1 MRKSTM
7 QVILTASIL
16 IFSSLAGCLGTED
29 EDEPYIMTSTYHVG
43 QLVSAIVGDT
53 MNVEVLAPSNVPVHD
68 YEVSATDL
76 VRLKDSEMF
85 FYHGLGLETWVDAT
99 LDNLGDDKPPSFET
113 HALPTGETAL
123 DYEGILLREL
133 CEHLAEGPYE
143 VANLSEE
150 EGHADDVE
158 LHAEHVTHT
167 LSFPAHDEH
176 DDHADDDHADD
187 DHVDDDHADGDH
199 DDHDEHNHAEA
210 MEKIEQIT
218 GCPEDT
224 VVYIYELEEGEY
236 VLEFETEEEDHS
248 TFDMVALKM
257 GGAHAHHDHGHGDGP
272 FEWAGIFSVAD
283 DTHTWTMEKVDGSY
297 ADPSMR
303 VVLIP
308 TNTPTEETMHSLEG
322 GVEALIEGDCKV
334 VEDGETMT
342 PISADGSCFELHVGS
357 GDISTFTMDTA
368 GISGFAAYTAHSPY
382 EFEATQHY
390 LKDSQGNDVEHI
402 AEEGGGG
409 HGDHGDHGDEHADDD
424 HDEEMTPVMALE
436 MFDTNNDS
444 MLSWDEF
451 IESMEEDH
459 EDHESD
465 MVCYDMTIHTVNMS
479 YTNQTD
485 CEAAGLMWTESSG
498 HDDHDEEEI
507 YQAIWNESDTDGD
520 GNLSVTELEHFIHEM
535 EELDREE
542 GVGYAVIHIE
552 AEGEYGFAIPHD
564 VEMFILSEGDGH
576 EGHADHGDDDHD
588 DHADD
593 DHDDHGDEEALAYDP
608 HSWLDP
614 VAFKAQASFVLE
626 ELKKAYPDLADTFQ
640 SNADAFMMSLDKI
653 DTEYKAAFGDGGT
666 CAKNSV
672 AANHNA
678 YAYIAYRYDIEFVT
692 VHGLDLEGEPSAADI
707 AKVVEKIGNDEIT
720 VLFVE
725 EYTDVTAVNSIVDQ
739 TKSSTMPDGV
749 SVLTLYTMELPP
761 KDSND
766 DYLSLMQKNLDNLKT
781 GLNC

>member
-1 MRKSTM
+1 M

-53 MNVEVLAPSNVPVHD
+53 MNVEVLSPSNVPVHD
-68 YEVSATDL
+68 YEPSATDL

-99 LDNLGDDKPPSFET
+99 LDSLGDDKPTSFST
-113 HALPTGETAL
+113 HTLPTGETAL

-176 DDHADDDHADD
+176 DDHADDDHADG
-187 DHVDDDHADGDH
+187 DHDEH

-257 GGAHAHHDHGHGDGP
+257 GGAHAHHDHG
-272 FEWAGIFSVAD
+272 
-283 DTHTWTMEKVDGSY
+283 
-297 ADPSMR
+297 
-303 VVLIP
+303 
-308 TNTPTEETMHSLEG
+308 
-322 GVEALIEGDCKV
+322 
-334 VEDGETMT
+334 
-342 PISADGSCFELHVGS
+342 
-357 GDISTFTMDTA
+357 
-368 GISGFAAYTAHSPY
+368 
-382 EFEATQHY
+382 
-390 LKDSQGNDVEHI
+390 EHD
-402 AEEGGGG
+402 
-409 HGDHGDHGDEHADDD
+409 DHGDD
-424 HDEEMTPVMALE
+424 HDEEMTPEMALE

-451 IESMEEDH
+451 MDSMDDDH
-459 EDHESD
+459 DDHESD
-465 MVCYDMTIHTVNMS
+465 MVCYDMSTHTVDMT

-507 YQAIWNESDTDGD
+507 YQAIWNESDTDMD

-552 AEGEYGFAIPHD
+552 AEGQYGFAIPHD

-576 EGHADHGDDDHD
+576 EGHDDHGDDHAGDDHD
-588 DHADD
+588 DHAGDDHAGDDHAGDDHDDHDDHAGD

-692 VHGLDLEGEPSAADI
+692 VHGLDPEGEPSAADI
-707 AKVVEKIGNDEIT
+707 AKVVEKIGSDEIT

-725 EYTDVTAVNSIVDQ
+725 EYTDVTAVNSIMDQ

-761 KDSND
+761 KDSNE

-781 GLNC
+781 GLSC

>member
-29 EDEPYIMTSTYHVG
+29 EDSDTATIMTSTYHVG

-53 MNVEVLAPSNVPVHD
+53 MNVEVLSPSNVPVHD
-68 YEVSATDL
+68 YEPSATDL

-99 LDNLGDDKPPSFET
+99 LDSLGDDKPTSFST
-113 HALPTGETAL
+113 HTLPTGETAL

-176 DDHADDDHADD
+176 DDHADDDHADG
-187 DHVDDDHADGDH
+187 DHDEH

-257 GGAHAHHDHGHGDGP
+257 GGAHAHHDHGEHDDH
-272 FEWAGIFSVAD
+272 AD
-283 DTHTWTMEKVDGSY
+283 DDHDDH
-297 ADPSMR
+297 AD
-303 VVLIP
+303 
-308 TNTPTEETMHSLEG
+308 
-322 GVEALIEGDCKV
+322 D
-334 VEDGETMT
+334 
-342 PISADGSCFELHVGS
+342 
-357 GDISTFTMDTA
+357 
-368 GISGFAAYTAHSPY
+368 
-382 EFEATQHY
+382 
-390 LKDSQGNDVEHI
+390 
-402 AEEGGGG
+402 
-409 HGDHGDHGDEHADDD
+409 DHGDD
-424 HDEEMTPVMALE
+424 HDEEMTPEMALE

-451 IESMEEDH
+451 MNSMDDDH
-459 EDHESD
+459 DDHESD
-465 MVCYDMTIHTVNMS
+465 MVCYDMSTHTVDMT

-507 YQAIWNESDTDGD
+507 YQAIWNESDTDMD

-552 AEGEYGFAIPHD
+552 AEGQYGFAIPHD

-576 EGHADHGDDDHD
+576 EGHDDHGDDHD
-588 DHADD
+588 DHAGD

-692 VHGLDLEGEPSAADI
+692 VHGLDPEGEPSAADI
-707 AKVVEKIGNDEIT
+707 AKVVEKIGSDEIT

-725 EYTDVTAVNSIVDQ
+725 EYTDVTAVNSIMDQ

-761 KDSND
+761 KDSNED
-766 DYLSLMQKNLDNLKT
+766 FLSLMQKNLDNLKT
-781 GLNC
+781 GLSC

>member
-1 MRKSTM
+1 M

-53 MNVEVLAPSNVPVHD
+53 MNVEVLSPSNVPVHD
-68 YEVSATDL
+68 YEPSATDL

-99 LDNLGDDKPPSFET
+99 LDSLGDDKPTSFST
-113 HALPTGETAL
+113 HTLPTGETAL

-176 DDHADDDHADD
+176 DDHADDDHADG
-187 DHVDDDHADGDH
+187 DHDEH

-257 GGAHAHHDHGHGDGP
+257 GGAHAHHDHGEHDDH
-272 FEWAGIFSVAD
+272 AD
-283 DTHTWTMEKVDGSY
+283 DDHDDHAGDDHDDH
-297 ADPSMR
+297 ADDD
-303 VVLIP
+303 
-308 TNTPTEETMHSLEG
+308 H
-322 GVEALIEGDCKV
+322 
-334 VEDGETMT
+334 
-342 PISADGSCFELHVGS
+342 ADDNH
-357 GDISTFTMDTA
+357 D
-368 GISGFAAYTAHSPY
+368 
-382 EFEATQHY
+382 
-390 LKDSQGNDVEHI
+390 
-402 AEEGGGG
+402 
-409 HGDHGDHGDEHADDD
+409 DHGDD
-424 HDEEMTPVMALE
+424 HDEEMTPEMALE

-451 IESMEEDH
+451 MDSMDDDH
-459 EDHESD
+459 DDHESD
-465 MVCYDMTIHTVNMS
+465 MVCYDMSTHTVDMT

-507 YQAIWNESDTDGD
+507 YQAIWNESDTDMD

-552 AEGEYGFAIPHD
+552 AEGQYGFAIPHD

-576 EGHADHGDDDHD
+576 EGHDDHGDDHAGDDHAGDDHAGDDHD
-588 DHADD
+588 DHAGDDHDDHAGDDHDDHDDHAGD

-672 AANHNA
+672 ASNHNA

-692 VHGLDLEGEPSAADI
+692 VHGLDPEGEPSAADI

-761 KDSND
+761 KDSNE

-781 GLNC
+781 GLSC

>member
-7 QVILTASIL
+7 QVFLTASIL
-16 IFSSLAGCLGTED
+16 IFSSLAGCLGTDD
-29 EDEPYIMTSTYHVG
+29 EDDVTIMTSTYHVG

-53 MNVEVLAPSNVPVHD
+53 MDVEVLSPSNVPVHD
-68 YEVSATDL
+68 YEPSAADL

-99 LDNLGDDKPPSFET
+99 LDMLGDDKPTSFAT
-113 HALPTGETAL
+113 HALPTGESAL

-143 VANLSEE
+143 TSELSDE

-167 LSFPAHDEH
+167 ITFPGHDGHDDHVDDDHDDHAE
-176 DDHADDDHADD
+176 DDHADDDHD
-187 DHVDDDHADGDH
+187 DHDHAEDDHADHSDHEDHDDHGDH
-199 DDHDEHNHAEA
+199 DDHNHAEP
-210 MEKIEQIT
+210 MEKIEQVT

-236 VLEFETEEEDHS
+236 VVEFETEDEDHS
-248 TFDMVALKM
+248 TFNMVALKM
-257 GGAHAHHDHGHGDGP
+257 GGAHAHHDHGDHD
-272 FEWAGIFSVAD
+272 
-283 DTHTWTMEKVDGSY
+283 
-297 ADPSMR
+297 
-303 VVLIP
+303 
-308 TNTPTEETMHSLEG
+308 
-322 GVEALIEGDCKV
+322 
-334 VEDGETMT
+334 
-342 PISADGSCFELHVGS
+342 
-357 GDISTFTMDTA
+357 
-368 GISGFAAYTAHSPY
+368 
-382 EFEATQHY
+382 
-390 LKDSQGNDVEHI
+390 
-402 AEEGGGG
+402 
-409 HGDHGDHGDEHADDD
+409 DHGDDHSDHGDDHSDHDDHGDDHSDHGDDHSDHDDHAGDD
-424 HDEEMTPVMALE
+424 HDEELTPEMALE

-451 IESMEEDH
+451 MESMEDDH
-459 EDHESD
+459 DEHESD
-465 MVCYDMTIHTVNMS
+465 MVCYDMTLHAVNES
-479 YTNQTD
+479 YANQTD

-498 HDDHDEEEI
+498 HDDHDEEEV
-507 YQAIWNESDTDGD
+507 YQAIWNESDTNMD
-520 GNLSVTELEHFIHEM
+520 GNLNVTELEHFIHEM

-564 VEMFILSEGDGH
+564 VEMFILMEGDGH
-576 EGHADHGDDDHD
+576 EGHDDHD
-588 DHADD
+588 DHGDDHSDHDDHGDD

-653 DTEYKAAFGDGGT
+653 DSDYKAAFGDGGT
-666 CAKNSV
+666 CTKNSV

-678 YAYIAYRYDIEFVT
+678 YAYVAYRYDIEFVT
-692 VHGLDLEGEPSAADI
+692 VHGLDPEGEPSAADI
-707 AKVVEKIGNDEIT
+707 AKVVEKIGDDEIS

-781 GLNC
+781 GLSC

>member
-1 MRKSTM
+1 M

-29 EDEPYIMTSTYHVG
+29 EDSDTATIMTSTYHVG

-53 MNVEVLAPSNVPVHD
+53 MNVEVLSPSNVPVHD
-68 YEVSATDL
+68 YEPSATDL

-99 LDNLGDDKPPSFET
+99 LDSLGDDKPTSFST
-113 HALPTGETAL
+113 HTLPTGETAL

-187 DHVDDDHADGDH
+187 DHADDDHADGDHDEH

-257 GGAHAHHDHGHGDGP
+257 GGAHAHHDHGEHDDH
-272 FEWAGIFSVAD
+272 AD
-283 DTHTWTMEKVDGSY
+283 DDHDDH
-297 ADPSMR
+297 ADDD
-303 VVLIP
+303 
-308 TNTPTEETMHSLEG
+308 H
-322 GVEALIEGDCKV
+322 D
-334 VEDGETMT
+334 DH
-342 PISADGSCFELHVGS
+342 AD
-357 GDISTFTMDTA
+357 D
-368 GISGFAAYTAHSPY
+368 
-382 EFEATQHY
+382 
-390 LKDSQGNDVEHI
+390 
-402 AEEGGGG
+402 
-409 HGDHGDHGDEHADDD
+409 DHGDDHDDHAGDD
-424 HDEEMTPVMALE
+424 HDEEMTPEMALE
-436 MFDTNNDS
+436 MFDMNNDS

-451 IESMEEDH
+451 MDSMDDDH
-459 EDHESD
+459 DDHESD
-465 MVCYDMTIHTVNMS
+465 MVCYDMSTHTVDMT

-507 YQAIWNESDTDGD
+507 YQAIWNESDTDMD

-552 AEGEYGFAIPHD
+552 AEGQYGFAIPHD

-576 EGHADHGDDDHD
+576 EGHDDHGDDHDEHAGDDHD
-588 DHADD
+588 DHAGDDHAGDDHAGDDHDDHDDHAGD

-692 VHGLDLEGEPSAADI
+692 VHGLDPEGEPSAADI

-761 KDSND
+761 KDSNE

-781 GLNC
+781 GLSC

>member
-53 MNVEVLAPSNVPVHD
+53 MNVEVLSPSNVPVHD
-68 YEVSATDL
+68 YEPSATDL

-99 LDNLGDDKPPSFET
+99 LDSLGDDKPTSFST
-113 HALPTGETAL
+113 HTLPTGETAL

-176 DDHADDDHADD
+176 DDHADDDHADG
-187 DHVDDDHADGDH
+187 DHDEHDDHADGDH

-257 GGAHAHHDHGHGDGP
+257 GGAHAHHDHGEHDDH
-272 FEWAGIFSVAD
+272 AD
-283 DTHTWTMEKVDGSY
+283 DDH
-297 ADPSMR
+297 ADDD
-303 VVLIP
+303 
-308 TNTPTEETMHSLEG
+308 H
-322 GVEALIEGDCKV
+322 
-334 VEDGETMT
+334 
-342 PISADGSCFELHVGS
+342 ADDNH
-357 GDISTFTMDTA
+357 D
-368 GISGFAAYTAHSPY
+368 
-382 EFEATQHY
+382 
-390 LKDSQGNDVEHI
+390 
-402 AEEGGGG
+402 
-409 HGDHGDHGDEHADDD
+409 DHGDD
-424 HDEEMTPVMALE
+424 HDEEMTPEMALE

-451 IESMEEDH
+451 MDSMDDDH
-459 EDHESD
+459 DDHESD
-465 MVCYDMTIHTVNMS
+465 MVCYDMSTHTVDMT

-507 YQAIWNESDTDGD
+507 YQAIWNESDTDMD

-552 AEGEYGFAIPHD
+552 AEGQYGFAIPHD

-576 EGHADHGDDDHD
+576 EGHDDHAGDDHAGDDHDDHD
-588 DHADD
+588 DHAGD

-692 VHGLDLEGEPSAADI
+692 VHGLDPEGEPSAADI
-707 AKVVEKIGNDEIT
+707 AKVVEKIGSDEIT

-725 EYTDVTAVNSIVDQ
+725 EYTDVTAVNSIMDQ

-761 KDSND
+761 KDSNE

-781 GLNC
+781 GLSC

>member
-1 MRKSTM
+1 MRKSIM

-176 DDHADDDHADD
+176 ADDDHA
-187 DHVDDDHADGDH
+187 DDDHADGDH

-248 TFDMVALKM
+248 TFNMVALKM
-257 GGAHAHHDHGHGDGP
+257 GGAHAH
-272 FEWAGIFSVAD
+272 D
-283 DTHTWTMEKVDGSY
+283 D
-297 ADPSMR
+297 
-303 VVLIP
+303 
-308 TNTPTEETMHSLEG
+308 
-322 GVEALIEGDCKV
+322 
-334 VEDGETMT
+334 
-342 PISADGSCFELHVGS
+342 
-357 GDISTFTMDTA
+357 
-368 GISGFAAYTAHSPY
+368 
-382 EFEATQHY
+382 
-390 LKDSQGNDVEHI
+390 
-402 AEEGGGG
+402 
-409 HGDHGDHGDEHADDD
+409 HADDD
-424 HDEEMTPVMALE
+424 HDDDDYDEEMTPVMALE

-465 MVCYDMTIHTVNMS
+465 MVCYDMTINTVNMS

-692 VHGLDLEGEPSAADI
+692 VHGLDPEGEPSAADI

-749 SVLTLYTMELPP
+749 SVLTLYTMELAP

-781 GLNC
+781 GLSC

>member
-53 MNVEVLAPSNVPVHD
+53 MNVEVLSPSNVPVHD
-68 YEVSATDL
+68 YEPSATDL

-99 LDNLGDDKPPSFET
+99 LDSLGDDKPTSFST

-176 DDHADDDHADD
+176 DDHADDDHADG
-187 DHVDDDHADGDH
+187 DHDEHDDHADGDH

-257 GGAHAHHDHGHGDGP
+257 GGAHAHHDHGEHDDH
-272 FEWAGIFSVAD
+272 AD
-283 DTHTWTMEKVDGSY
+283 DDHDDH
-297 ADPSMR
+297 AD
-303 VVLIP
+303 
-308 TNTPTEETMHSLEG
+308 
-322 GVEALIEGDCKV
+322 D
-334 VEDGETMT
+334 
-342 PISADGSCFELHVGS
+342 
-357 GDISTFTMDTA
+357 
-368 GISGFAAYTAHSPY
+368 
-382 EFEATQHY
+382 
-390 LKDSQGNDVEHI
+390 
-402 AEEGGGG
+402 
-409 HGDHGDHGDEHADDD
+409 DHGDDHDDHGDD
-424 HDEEMTPVMALE
+424 HDEEMTPEMALE
-436 MFDTNNDS
+436 MFDMNNDS

-451 IESMEEDH
+451 MNSMDDDH
-459 EDHESD
+459 DDHESD
-465 MVCYDMTIHTVNMS
+465 MVCYDMSTHTVDMT

-507 YQAIWNESDTDGD
+507 YQAIWNESDTDMD

-552 AEGEYGFAIPHD
+552 AEGQYGFAIPHD

-576 EGHADHGDDDHD
+576 EGHDDHAGDDHAGDDHD
-588 DHADD
+588 DHAGDDHDDHDDHAGD

-692 VHGLDLEGEPSAADI
+692 VHGLDPEGEPSAADI
-707 AKVVEKIGNDEIT
+707 AKVVEKIGSDEIT

-725 EYTDVTAVNSIVDQ
+725 EYTDVTAVNSIMDQ

-761 KDSND
+761 KDSNE

-781 GLNC
+781 GLSC

>member
-53 MNVEVLAPSNVPVHD
+53 MNVEVLSPSNVPVHD
-68 YEVSATDL
+68 YEPSATDL

-99 LDNLGDDKPPSFET
+99 LDSLGDDKPTSFST
-113 HALPTGETAL
+113 HTLPTGETAL

-176 DDHADDDHADD
+176 DDHADDDHADGGHD
-187 DHVDDDHADGDH
+187 EH

-257 GGAHAHHDHGHGDGP
+257 GGAHAHHDHGEHDDH
-272 FEWAGIFSVAD
+272 AD
-283 DTHTWTMEKVDGSY
+283 DDH
-297 ADPSMR
+297 ADDD
-303 VVLIP
+303 
-308 TNTPTEETMHSLEG
+308 H
-322 GVEALIEGDCKV
+322 
-334 VEDGETMT
+334 
-342 PISADGSCFELHVGS
+342 ADDDHA
-357 GDISTFTMDTA
+357 DDN
-368 GISGFAAYTAHSPY
+368 H
-382 EFEATQHY
+382 
-390 LKDSQGNDVEHI
+390 D
-402 AEEGGGG
+402 
-409 HGDHGDHGDEHADDD
+409 DHGDD
-424 HDEEMTPVMALE
+424 HDEEMTPEMALE
-436 MFDTNNDS
+436 MFDMNNDS

-451 IESMEEDH
+451 MDSMDDDH
-459 EDHESD
+459 DDHESD
-465 MVCYDMTIHTVNMS
+465 MVCYDMSTHTVDMT

-507 YQAIWNESDTDGD
+507 YQAIWNESDTDMD

-552 AEGEYGFAIPHD
+552 AEGQYGFAIPHD

-576 EGHADHGDDDHD
+576 EGHDDHGDDHD
-588 DHADD
+588 DHAGD

-692 VHGLDLEGEPSAADI
+692 VHGLDPEGEPSAADI
-707 AKVVEKIGNDEIT
+707 AKVVEKIGSDEIT

-761 KDSND
+761 KDSNED
-766 DYLSLMQKNLDNLKT
+766 FLSLMQKNLDNLKT
-781 GLNC
+781 GLSC

>member
-1 MRKSTM
+1 M

-85 FYHGLGLETWVDAT
+85 FYHGLGLETWVNAT

-113 HALPTGETAL
+113 HALPTGETDL

-167 LSFPAHDEH
+167 LSFPAHD
-176 DDHADDDHADD
+176 DHADDDHA
-187 DHVDDDHADGDH
+187 DDDHADGDH

-257 GGAHAHHDHGHGDGP
+257 GGAHAHDDH
-272 FEWAGIFSVAD
+272 AD
-283 DTHTWTMEKVDGSY
+283 D
-297 ADPSMR
+297 
-303 VVLIP
+303 
-308 TNTPTEETMHSLEG
+308 
-322 GVEALIEGDCKV
+322 
-334 VEDGETMT
+334 
-342 PISADGSCFELHVGS
+342 
-357 GDISTFTMDTA
+357 
-368 GISGFAAYTAHSPY
+368 
-382 EFEATQHY
+382 
-390 LKDSQGNDVEHI
+390 
-402 AEEGGGG
+402 
-409 HGDHGDHGDEHADDD
+409 DHDDDDHADDD

-459 EDHESD
+459 ESD
-465 MVCYDMTIHTVNMS
+465 MVCYDMTINTVNMS

-588 DHADD
+588 DHAGD

-640 SNADAFMMSLDKI
+640 SNADAFMMSLDNI

-692 VHGLDLEGEPSAADI
+692 VHGLDPEGEPSAADI
-707 AKVVEKIGNDEIT
+707 AKVVEKIGEDEIG

-781 GLNC
+781 GLSC

>member
-113 HALPTGETAL
+113 HALPTGETDL
-123 DYEGILLREL
+123 DYKGILLREL

-167 LSFPAHDEH
+167 LSFPAHD
-176 DDHADDDHADD
+176 DHA
-187 DHVDDDHADGDH
+187 DDDHADGDH

-248 TFDMVALKM
+248 TFNMVALKM
-257 GGAHAHHDHGHGDGP
+257 GGAHAHDDH
-272 FEWAGIFSVAD
+272 AD
-283 DTHTWTMEKVDGSY
+283 D
-297 ADPSMR
+297 
-303 VVLIP
+303 
-308 TNTPTEETMHSLEG
+308 
-322 GVEALIEGDCKV
+322 
-334 VEDGETMT
+334 
-342 PISADGSCFELHVGS
+342 
-357 GDISTFTMDTA
+357 
-368 GISGFAAYTAHSPY
+368 
-382 EFEATQHY
+382 
-390 LKDSQGNDVEHI
+390 
-402 AEEGGGG
+402 
-409 HGDHGDHGDEHADDD
+409 DHDDDDHADDD

-459 EDHESD
+459 ESD
-465 MVCYDMTIHTVNMS
+465 MVCYDMTINTVNMS

-588 DHADD
+588 DHAGD

-692 VHGLDLEGEPSAADI
+692 VHGLDPEGEPSAADI

-781 GLNC
+781 GLSC

>member
-53 MNVEVLAPSNVPVHD
+53 MNVEVLSPSNVPVHD
-68 YEVSATDL
+68 YEPSATDL

-99 LDNLGDDKPPSFET
+99 LDSLGDDKPTSFST

-176 DDHADDDHADD
+176 DDHADDDHADGVHD
-187 DHVDDDHADGDH
+187 EH

-257 GGAHAHHDHGHGDGP
+257 GGAHAHHDHGEHDDH
-272 FEWAGIFSVAD
+272 AD
-283 DTHTWTMEKVDGSY
+283 DDH
-297 ADPSMR
+297 ADDD
-303 VVLIP
+303 
-308 TNTPTEETMHSLEG
+308 H
-322 GVEALIEGDCKV
+322 
-334 VEDGETMT
+334 
-342 PISADGSCFELHVGS
+342 ADDNH
-357 GDISTFTMDTA
+357 D
-368 GISGFAAYTAHSPY
+368 
-382 EFEATQHY
+382 
-390 LKDSQGNDVEHI
+390 
-402 AEEGGGG
+402 
-409 HGDHGDHGDEHADDD
+409 DHGDD
-424 HDEEMTPVMALE
+424 HDEEMTPEMALE
-436 MFDTNNDS
+436 MFDMNNDS

-451 IESMEEDH
+451 MNSMDDDH
-459 EDHESD
+459 DDHESD
-465 MVCYDMTIHTVNMS
+465 MVCYDMSTHTVDMT

-507 YQAIWNESDTDGD
+507 YQAIWNESDTDMD

-576 EGHADHGDDDHD
+576 EGHDDHGDDHD
-588 DHADD
+588 DHAGDDHDDHDDHAGD

-692 VHGLDLEGEPSAADI
+692 VHGLDPEGEPSAADI

-761 KDSND
+761 KDSNE
-766 DYLSLMQKNLDNLKT
+766 DYLSLMQKNLDNLKA
-781 GLNC
+781 GLSC

>member
-85 FYHGLGLETWVDAT
+85 FYHGLGLETWVNAT

-167 LSFPAHDEH
+167 LSFPAHD
-176 DDHADDDHADD
+176 DHADDDHA
-187 DHVDDDHADGDH
+187 DDDHADGDH

-248 TFDMVALKM
+248 TFNMVALKM
-257 GGAHAHHDHGHGDGP
+257 GGAHAHDDH
-272 FEWAGIFSVAD
+272 AD
-283 DTHTWTMEKVDGSY
+283 DDHDDDDHDDH
-297 ADPSMR
+297 AD
-303 VVLIP
+303 
-308 TNTPTEETMHSLEG
+308 
-322 GVEALIEGDCKV
+322 D
-334 VEDGETMT
+334 
-342 PISADGSCFELHVGS
+342 
-357 GDISTFTMDTA
+357 
-368 GISGFAAYTAHSPY
+368 
-382 EFEATQHY
+382 
-390 LKDSQGNDVEHI
+390 
-402 AEEGGGG
+402 
-409 HGDHGDHGDEHADDD
+409 DHGDHADDD

-459 EDHESD
+459 ESD
-465 MVCYDMTIHTVNMS
+465 MVCYDMTINTVNMS

-588 DHADD
+588 DHAGD

-692 VHGLDLEGEPSAADI
+692 VHGLDPEGEPSAADI

-781 GLNC
+781 GLSC

>member
-85 FYHGLGLETWVDAT
+85 FYHGLGLETWVNAT

-167 LSFPAHDEH
+167 LSFPAHD
-176 DDHADDDHADD
+176 DHADDDHADD
-187 DHVDDDHADGDH
+187 DHADDDHADGDH

-257 GGAHAHHDHGHGDGP
+257 GGAHAHDDH
-272 FEWAGIFSVAD
+272 AD
-283 DTHTWTMEKVDGSY
+283 DDHDDDDH
-297 ADPSMR
+297 AD
-303 VVLIP
+303 
-308 TNTPTEETMHSLEG
+308 
-322 GVEALIEGDCKV
+322 D
-334 VEDGETMT
+334 
-342 PISADGSCFELHVGS
+342 
-357 GDISTFTMDTA
+357 
-368 GISGFAAYTAHSPY
+368 
-382 EFEATQHY
+382 
-390 LKDSQGNDVEHI
+390 
-402 AEEGGGG
+402 
-409 HGDHGDHGDEHADDD
+409 DHGDHADDD

-459 EDHESD
+459 ESD
-465 MVCYDMTIHTVNMS
+465 MVCYDMTINTVNMS

-588 DHADD
+588 DHAGD

-692 VHGLDLEGEPSAADI
+692 VHGLDPEGEPSAADI

-781 GLNC
+781 GLSC

>member
-53 MNVEVLAPSNVPVHD
+53 MNVEVLSPSNVPVHD
-68 YEVSATDL
+68 YEPSATDL

-99 LDNLGDDKPPSFET
+99 LDSLGDDKPTSFST
-113 HALPTGETAL
+113 HTLPTGETAL

-176 DDHADDDHADD
+176 DDHADDDHADG
-187 DHVDDDHADGDH
+187 DHDEHDDHADGDH

-257 GGAHAHHDHGHGDGP
+257 GGAHAHHDHGEHDDH
-272 FEWAGIFSVAD
+272 AD
-283 DTHTWTMEKVDGSY
+283 DDHDDH
-297 ADPSMR
+297 AD
-303 VVLIP
+303 
-308 TNTPTEETMHSLEG
+308 
-322 GVEALIEGDCKV
+322 D
-334 VEDGETMT
+334 
-342 PISADGSCFELHVGS
+342 
-357 GDISTFTMDTA
+357 
-368 GISGFAAYTAHSPY
+368 
-382 EFEATQHY
+382 
-390 LKDSQGNDVEHI
+390 
-402 AEEGGGG
+402 
-409 HGDHGDHGDEHADDD
+409 DHGDDHDDHGDD
-424 HDEEMTPVMALE
+424 HDEEMTPEMALE
-436 MFDTNNDS
+436 MFDMNNDS

-451 IESMEEDH
+451 MNSMDDDH
-459 EDHESD
+459 DDHESD
-465 MVCYDMTIHTVNMS
+465 MVCYDMSTHTVDMT

-507 YQAIWNESDTDGD
+507 YQAIWNESDTDMD

-552 AEGEYGFAIPHD
+552 AEGQYGFAIPHD

-576 EGHADHGDDDHD
+576 EGHDDHGDD
-588 DHADD
+588 HAGD

-692 VHGLDLEGEPSAADI
+692 VHGLDPEGEPSAADI
-707 AKVVEKIGNDEIT
+707 AKVVEKIGSDEIT

-725 EYTDVTAVNSIVDQ
+725 EYTDVTAVNSIMDQ

-761 KDSND
+761 KDSNE

-781 GLNC
+781 GLSC

>member
-1 MRKSTM
+1 M

-53 MNVEVLAPSNVPVHD
+53 MNVEVLSPSNVPVHD
-68 YEVSATDL
+68 YEPSATDL

-99 LDNLGDDKPPSFET
+99 LDSLGDDKPTSFST
-113 HALPTGETAL
+113 HTLPTGETAL

-176 DDHADDDHADD
+176 DDHADDDHADG
-187 DHVDDDHADGDH
+187 DHDEH

-257 GGAHAHHDHGHGDGP
+257 GGAHAHHDHGEHDDH
-272 FEWAGIFSVAD
+272 AD
-283 DTHTWTMEKVDGSY
+283 DDHDDH
-297 ADPSMR
+297 AD
-303 VVLIP
+303 
-308 TNTPTEETMHSLEG
+308 
-322 GVEALIEGDCKV
+322 D
-334 VEDGETMT
+334 
-342 PISADGSCFELHVGS
+342 
-357 GDISTFTMDTA
+357 
-368 GISGFAAYTAHSPY
+368 
-382 EFEATQHY
+382 
-390 LKDSQGNDVEHI
+390 
-402 AEEGGGG
+402 
-409 HGDHGDHGDEHADDD
+409 DHGDD
-424 HDEEMTPVMALE
+424 HDEEMTPEMALE

-451 IESMEEDH
+451 MNSMDDDH
-459 EDHESD
+459 DDHESD
-465 MVCYDMTIHTVNMS
+465 MVCYDMSTHTVDMT

-507 YQAIWNESDTDGD
+507 YQAIWNESDTDMD

-552 AEGEYGFAIPHD
+552 AEGQYGFAIPHD

-576 EGHADHGDDDHD
+576 EGHDDHAGDDHDDHD
-588 DHADD
+588 DHAGD

-692 VHGLDLEGEPSAADI
+692 VHGLDPEGEPSAADI

-761 KDSND
+761 KDSNE

-781 GLNC
+781 GLSC

>member
-68 YEVSATDL
+68 FEPSATDL

-99 LDNLGDDKPPSFET
+99 LDTLGDDKPTSFST

-133 CEHLAEGPYE
+133 CEHMGEGPYE
-143 VANLSEE
+143 ASNLSEE

-158 LHAEHVTHT
+158 LHAEHVTNT
-167 LSFPAHDEH
+167 LSFPAHDDH
-176 DDHADDDHADD
+176 DDDGDHADDNHTDDDHDDHDHADDDHADHSDHD
-187 DHVDDDHADGDH
+187 DHDDHGDH
-199 DDHDEHNHAEA
+199 DDHNHAEP
-210 MEKIEQIT
+210 MEKIEQVT

-236 VLEFETEEEDHS
+236 VVEFETEDEDHS
-248 TFDMVALKM
+248 TFNMVALKM
-257 GGAHAHHDHGHGDGP
+257 GGAHAHHDHGDHDDNGD
-272 FEWAGIFSVAD
+272 D
-283 DTHTWTMEKVDGSY
+283 HD
-297 ADPSMR
+297 
-303 VVLIP
+303 
-308 TNTPTEETMHSLEG
+308 
-322 GVEALIEGDCKV
+322 
-334 VEDGETMT
+334 
-342 PISADGSCFELHVGS
+342 
-357 GDISTFTMDTA
+357 
-368 GISGFAAYTAHSPY
+368 
-382 EFEATQHY
+382 
-390 LKDSQGNDVEHI
+390 
-402 AEEGGGG
+402 
-409 HGDHGDHGDEHADDD
+409 DHGDDHSDHDD
-424 HDEEMTPVMALE
+424 HDEEMTPEMALE

-451 IESMEEDH
+451 MDSMDDDH
-459 EDHESD
+459 DDHESD
-465 MVCYDMTIHTVNMS
+465 MVCYDMSTHTVDMT

-507 YQAIWNESDTDGD
+507 YQAIWNESDTNMD
-520 GNLSVTELEHFIHEM
+520 GNLNVTELEHFIHEM

-576 EGHADHGDDDHD
+576 EGHDDHGDDH
-588 DHADD
+588 D
-593 DHDDHGDEEALAYDP
+593 DHDDHGDDEALAYDP

-640 SNADAFMMSLDKI
+640 SNADAFMMSLDNI

-692 VHGLDLEGEPSAADI
+692 VHGLDPEGEPSAADI
-707 AKVVEKIGNDEIT
+707 AKVVEKIGEDEIG

-725 EYTDVTAVNSIVDQ
+725 EYTDVNAVNSIVDQ

-761 KDSND
+761 KDSNE

-781 GLNC
+781 GLSC

>member
-85 FYHGLGLETWVDAT
+85 FYHGLGLETWVNAT

-167 LSFPAHDEH
+167 LSFPAHD
-176 DDHADDDHADD
+176 DHADDDHA
-187 DHVDDDHADGDH
+187 DDDHADGDH

-248 TFDMVALKM
+248 TFNMVALKM
-257 GGAHAHHDHGHGDGP
+257 GGAHAHDDH
-272 FEWAGIFSVAD
+272 AD
-283 DTHTWTMEKVDGSY
+283 DDDHD
-297 ADPSMR
+297 D
-303 VVLIP
+303 
-308 TNTPTEETMHSLEG
+308 
-322 GVEALIEGDCKV
+322 D
-334 VEDGETMT
+334 
-342 PISADGSCFELHVGS
+342 
-357 GDISTFTMDTA
+357 
-368 GISGFAAYTAHSPY
+368 
-382 EFEATQHY
+382 
-390 LKDSQGNDVEHI
+390 
-402 AEEGGGG
+402 
-409 HGDHGDHGDEHADDD
+409 DHGDHADDD

-459 EDHESD
+459 ESD
-465 MVCYDMTIHTVNMS
+465 MVCYDMTINTVNMS

-588 DHADD
+588 DHAGD

-640 SNADAFMMSLDKI
+640 SNADAFMMSLDNI

-692 VHGLDLEGEPSAADI
+692 VHGLDPEGEPSAADI

-781 GLNC
+781 GLSC

>member
-53 MNVEVLAPSNVPVHD
+53 MNVEVLSPSNVPVHD
-68 YEVSATDL
+68 YEPSATDL

-99 LDNLGDDKPPSFET
+99 LDSLGDDKPTSFST

-176 DDHADDDHADD
+176 DDHADDDHADG
-187 DHVDDDHADGDH
+187 DHDEH

-257 GGAHAHHDHGHGDGP
+257 GGAHAHHDHGEHDDH
-272 FEWAGIFSVAD
+272 AD
-283 DTHTWTMEKVDGSY
+283 DDHDDH
-297 ADPSMR
+297 ADDD
-303 VVLIP
+303 
-308 TNTPTEETMHSLEG
+308 H
-322 GVEALIEGDCKV
+322 D
-334 VEDGETMT
+334 DH
-342 PISADGSCFELHVGS
+342 AD
-357 GDISTFTMDTA
+357 D
-368 GISGFAAYTAHSPY
+368 
-382 EFEATQHY
+382 
-390 LKDSQGNDVEHI
+390 
-402 AEEGGGG
+402 
-409 HGDHGDHGDEHADDD
+409 DHGDD
-424 HDEEMTPVMALE
+424 HDEEMTPEMALE

-451 IESMEEDH
+451 MNSMDDDH
-459 EDHESD
+459 DDHESD
-465 MVCYDMTIHTVNMS
+465 MVCYDMSTHTVDMT

-507 YQAIWNESDTDGD
+507 YQAIWNESDTDMD

-552 AEGEYGFAIPHD
+552 AEGQYGFAIPHD

-576 EGHADHGDDDHD
+576 EGHDDHGDDHAGDDHD
-588 DHADD
+588 DHAGDDHDDHDDHAGD

-692 VHGLDLEGEPSAADI
+692 VHGLDPEGEPSAADI
-707 AKVVEKIGNDEIT
+707 AKVVEKIGSDEIT

-725 EYTDVTAVNSIVDQ
+725 EYTDVTAVNSIMDQ

-761 KDSND
+761 KDSNED
-766 DYLSLMQKNLDNLKT
+766 FLSLMQKNLDNLKT
-781 GLNC
+781 GLSC

>member
-1 MRKSTM
+1 M

-85 FYHGLGLETWVDAT
+85 FYHGLGLETWVNAT

-113 HALPTGETAL
+113 HALPTGETDL

-167 LSFPAHDEH
+167 LSFPAHD
-176 DDHADDDHADD
+176 DHADDDHADD
-187 DHVDDDHADGDH
+187 DHADDDHADGDH

-257 GGAHAHHDHGHGDGP
+257 GGAHAHDDH
-272 FEWAGIFSVAD
+272 AD
-283 DTHTWTMEKVDGSY
+283 DDHDDDDHDDH
-297 ADPSMR
+297 AD
-303 VVLIP
+303 
-308 TNTPTEETMHSLEG
+308 
-322 GVEALIEGDCKV
+322 D
-334 VEDGETMT
+334 
-342 PISADGSCFELHVGS
+342 
-357 GDISTFTMDTA
+357 
-368 GISGFAAYTAHSPY
+368 
-382 EFEATQHY
+382 
-390 LKDSQGNDVEHI
+390 
-402 AEEGGGG
+402 
-409 HGDHGDHGDEHADDD
+409 DHGDHADDD

-451 IESMEEDH
+451 IESME

-588 DHADD
+588 DHAGD

-640 SNADAFMMSLDKI
+640 SNADAFMMSLDNI

-692 VHGLDLEGEPSAADI
+692 VHGLDPEGEPSAADI

-761 KDSND
+761 KDSNE

-781 GLNC
+781 GLSC

>member
-1 MRKSTM
+1 M

-53 MNVEVLAPSNVPVHD
+53 MNVEVLSPSNVPVHD
-68 YEVSATDL
+68 YEPSATDL

-99 LDNLGDDKPPSFET
+99 LDSLGDDKPTSFST
-113 HALPTGETAL
+113 HTLPTGETAL

-176 DDHADDDHADD
+176 DDHADDDHADGGHD
-187 DHVDDDHADGDH
+187 EH

-257 GGAHAHHDHGHGDGP
+257 GGAHAHHDHGEHDDH
-272 FEWAGIFSVAD
+272 AD
-283 DTHTWTMEKVDGSY
+283 DDHDDH
-297 ADPSMR
+297 AD
-303 VVLIP
+303 
-308 TNTPTEETMHSLEG
+308 
-322 GVEALIEGDCKV
+322 D
-334 VEDGETMT
+334 
-342 PISADGSCFELHVGS
+342 
-357 GDISTFTMDTA
+357 
-368 GISGFAAYTAHSPY
+368 
-382 EFEATQHY
+382 
-390 LKDSQGNDVEHI
+390 
-402 AEEGGGG
+402 
-409 HGDHGDHGDEHADDD
+409 DHGDD
-424 HDEEMTPVMALE
+424 HDEEMTPEMALE
-436 MFDTNNDS
+436 MFDMNNDS

-451 IESMEEDH
+451 MDSMDDDH
-459 EDHESD
+459 DDHESD
-465 MVCYDMTIHTVNMS
+465 MVCYDMSTHTVDMT

-507 YQAIWNESDTDGD
+507 YQAIWNESDTDMD

-552 AEGEYGFAIPHD
+552 AEGQYGFAIPHD

-576 EGHADHGDDDHD
+576 EGHDDHGDDHD
-588 DHADD
+588 DHAGD

-692 VHGLDLEGEPSAADI
+692 VHGLDPEGEPSAADI
-707 AKVVEKIGNDEIT
+707 AKVVEKIGSDEIT

-761 KDSND
+761 KDSNE

-781 GLNC
+781 GLSC

>member
-68 YEVSATDL
+68 FEPSATDL
-76 VRLKDSEMF
+76 VRLKDAEMF
-85 FYHGLGLETWVDAT
+85 FYHGLGLETWVDST
-99 LDNLGDDKPPSFET
+99 LDSLGDDKPTSFST

-143 VANLSEE
+143 AANLSDE

-167 LSFPAHDEH
+167 LSFPAHDDH
-176 DDHADDDHADD
+176 DDDA
-187 DHVDDDHADGDH
+187 GDNHDNHSAH
-199 DDHDEHNHAEA
+199 DDHDGHNHAEP
-210 MEKIEQIT
+210 MEKMEDVA

-236 VLEFETEEEDHS
+236 VLEFETEDENHS

-257 GGAHAHHDHGHGDGP
+257 GGAHHHHHDHG
-272 FEWAGIFSVAD
+272 D
-283 DTHTWTMEKVDGSY
+283 DHD
-297 ADPSMR
+297 
-303 VVLIP
+303 
-308 TNTPTEETMHSLEG
+308 
-322 GVEALIEGDCKV
+322 
-334 VEDGETMT
+334 
-342 PISADGSCFELHVGS
+342 
-357 GDISTFTMDTA
+357 
-368 GISGFAAYTAHSPY
+368 
-382 EFEATQHY
+382 
-390 LKDSQGNDVEHI
+390 
-402 AEEGGGG
+402 
-409 HGDHGDHGDEHADDD
+409 DHGDDHDDHGDDHSDHDHGDNHSDHDDHGDD
-424 HDEEMTPVMALE
+424 HDE
-436 MFDTNNDS
+436 
-444 MLSWDEF
+444 
-451 IESMEEDH
+451 H
-459 EDHESD
+459 ED
-465 MVCYDMTIHTVNMS
+465 
-479 YTNQTD
+479 
-485 CEAAGLMWTESSG
+485 
-498 HDDHDEEEI
+498 
-507 YQAIWNESDTDGD
+507 
-520 GNLSVTELEHFIHEM
+520 
-535 EELDREE
+535 

-576 EGHADHGDDDHD
+576 DDHS
-588 DHADD
+588 

-692 VHGLDLEGEPSAADI
+692 VHGLDPEGEPSAADI
-707 AKVVEKIGNDEIT
+707 TKVVEKIGEDEIS

-781 GLNC
+781 GLSC

>member
-1 MRKSTM
+1 M

-123 DYEGILLREL
+123 YYEGILLREL

-176 DDHADDDHADD
+176 A
-187 DHVDDDHADGDH
+187 DDDHADGDH

-248 TFDMVALKM
+248 TFNMVALKM
-257 GGAHAHHDHGHGDGP
+257 GGAHAH
-272 FEWAGIFSVAD
+272 D
-283 DTHTWTMEKVDGSY
+283 D
-297 ADPSMR
+297 
-303 VVLIP
+303 
-308 TNTPTEETMHSLEG
+308 
-322 GVEALIEGDCKV
+322 
-334 VEDGETMT
+334 
-342 PISADGSCFELHVGS
+342 
-357 GDISTFTMDTA
+357 
-368 GISGFAAYTAHSPY
+368 
-382 EFEATQHY
+382 
-390 LKDSQGNDVEHI
+390 
-402 AEEGGGG
+402 
-409 HGDHGDHGDEHADDD
+409 HADDD
-424 HDEEMTPVMALE
+424 HDDDDYDEEMTPVMALE

-465 MVCYDMTIHTVNMS
+465 MVCYDMTINTVNMS

-692 VHGLDLEGEPSAADI
+692 VHGLDPEGEPSAADI

-749 SVLTLYTMELPP
+749 SVLTLYTMELAP

-781 GLNC
+781 GLSC

>member
-1 MRKSTM
+1 MRKSIM

-99 LDNLGDDKPPSFET
+99 LDNLGDDKPPSFKT
-113 HALPTGETAL
+113 HALPTGETDL

-176 DDHADDDHADD
+176 ADDDHA
-187 DHVDDDHADGDH
+187 DDDHADGDH

-248 TFDMVALKM
+248 TFNMVALKM
-257 GGAHAHHDHGHGDGP
+257 GGAHAH
-272 FEWAGIFSVAD
+272 D
-283 DTHTWTMEKVDGSY
+283 D
-297 ADPSMR
+297 
-303 VVLIP
+303 
-308 TNTPTEETMHSLEG
+308 
-322 GVEALIEGDCKV
+322 
-334 VEDGETMT
+334 
-342 PISADGSCFELHVGS
+342 
-357 GDISTFTMDTA
+357 
-368 GISGFAAYTAHSPY
+368 
-382 EFEATQHY
+382 
-390 LKDSQGNDVEHI
+390 
-402 AEEGGGG
+402 
-409 HGDHGDHGDEHADDD
+409 HADDD
-424 HDEEMTPVMALE
+424 HDDDDYDEEMTPVMALE

-465 MVCYDMTIHTVNMS
+465 MVCYDMTINTVNMS

-498 HDDHDEEEI
+498 HDGHDEEEI

-692 VHGLDLEGEPSAADI
+692 VHGLDPEGEPSAADI

-749 SVLTLYTMELPP
+749 SVLTLYTMELAP

-781 GLNC
+781 GLSC

>member
-1 MRKSTM
+1 M

-68 YEVSATDL
+68 FEPSATDL

-99 LDNLGDDKPPSFET
+99 LDTLGDDKPTSFST

-133 CEHLAEGPYE
+133 CEHMGEGPYE
-143 VANLSEE
+143 ASNLSEE

-158 LHAEHVTHT
+158 LHAEHITHT
-167 LSFPAHDEH
+167 LSFPAHDDH
-176 DDHADDDHADD
+176 DDDGDHADDNHTDDDHDDHDHADDDHADHSDHD
-187 DHVDDDHADGDH
+187 DHDDHGDH
-199 DDHDEHNHAEA
+199 DDHNHAEP
-210 MEKIEQIT
+210 MEKIEQVT

-236 VLEFETEEEDHS
+236 VVEFETEDEDHS
-248 TFDMVALKM
+248 TFNMVALKM
-257 GGAHAHHDHGHGDGP
+257 GGAHAHHDHGDHDDNGD
-272 FEWAGIFSVAD
+272 D
-283 DTHTWTMEKVDGSY
+283 HD
-297 ADPSMR
+297 
-303 VVLIP
+303 
-308 TNTPTEETMHSLEG
+308 
-322 GVEALIEGDCKV
+322 
-334 VEDGETMT
+334 
-342 PISADGSCFELHVGS
+342 
-357 GDISTFTMDTA
+357 
-368 GISGFAAYTAHSPY
+368 
-382 EFEATQHY
+382 
-390 LKDSQGNDVEHI
+390 
-402 AEEGGGG
+402 
-409 HGDHGDHGDEHADDD
+409 DHGDDHSDHDDHGDDHSDHDDHDD
-424 HDEEMTPVMALE
+424 HDEEMTPEMALE

-451 IESMEEDH
+451 MDSMDDDH
-459 EDHESD
+459 DDHESD
-465 MVCYDMTIHTVNMS
+465 MVCYDMSTHTVDMT

-507 YQAIWNESDTDGD
+507 YQAIWNESDTNMD
-520 GNLSVTELEHFIHEM
+520 GNLNVTELEHFIHEM

-576 EGHADHGDDDHD
+576 EGHDDHGDDHDDHDDHGDDDHD
-588 DHADD
+588 DHGDD
-593 DHDDHGDEEALAYDP
+593 EALAYDP

-640 SNADAFMMSLDKI
+640 SNADAFMMSLDNI

-692 VHGLDLEGEPSAADI
+692 VHGLDPEGEPSAADI
-707 AKVVEKIGNDEIT
+707 AKVVEKIGEDEIG

-725 EYTDVTAVNSIVDQ
+725 EYTDVNAVNSIVDQ

-761 KDSND
+761 KDSNE

-781 GLNC
+781 GLSC